1 MDLATRVGLY
11 VLFVASLLLFLLFL
25 AYVAIQVGRVR
36 AKRQLRARRLLAS
49 PSSSSACLSGSDS
62 GEPVVVVPVL
72 PHPEG
77 QTSPGEM
84 IGSPT

>member
-11 VLFVASLLLFLLFL
+11 VLFVAGALLLLLLL

-36 AKRQLRARRLLAS
+36 AKRKLRAQRLLAS
-49 PSSSSACLSGSDS
+49 PGASSVCLSGSDS

-72 PHPEG
+72 PHPGG
-77 QTSPGEM
+77 QTSPRET
-84 IGSPT
+84 PKLAT